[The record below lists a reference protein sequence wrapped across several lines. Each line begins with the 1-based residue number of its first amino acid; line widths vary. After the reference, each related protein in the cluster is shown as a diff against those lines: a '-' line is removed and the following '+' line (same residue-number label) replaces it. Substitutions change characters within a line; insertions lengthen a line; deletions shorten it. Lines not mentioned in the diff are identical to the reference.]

1 MFIPK
6 CFFASSWNML
16 RRDLWHFHIHKL
28 KGPVSIPQ
36 CPFTSVSFSVLLP
49 FHRNRLKGAL
59 KVIFMAPS
67 QVQKANVKT
76 EANCWKMSLLL
87 SSADT
92 WTKEQV
98 PYQWKKK
105 PRAKSARCI
114 FSSVS
119 WAGWR
124 PVFLLMR
131 EMEIVFALAGVGF
144 LKKKQKPKKPQDKN
158 RWNRKARMPYW
169 RKVCWLLKFRALFL
183 KTNLS

>member
-76 EANCWKMSLLL
+76 EANCWRRSLLL

-131 EMEIVFALAGVGF
+131 ETEIVFTLAGVGF
-144 LKKKQKPKKPQDKN
+144 LKTKKQKKQNERNPG
-158 RWNRKARMPYW
+158 
-169 RKVCWLLKFRALFL
+169 
-183 KTNLS
+183 